1 MRKPGDAVP
10 AFSLPASDGRTVS
23 AAGLRGQRYV
33 LYFYPKD
40 DTPGCT
46 KEACAFRD
54 NLPAFGGLGVPVFGV
69 SADNEASHRKF
80 VAKYGLN
87 FPLLADPDRKL
98 IEPIGAWV
106 EKSMYGRSYMG
117 IARCTFI
124 VGTDGRIER
133 VWEKVSP
140 EGHAAEVLA
149 ALGGAAT
156 AAPKVAAA
164 SRATKAAAKP
174 AATKPVIAKAPAQ
187 PKAAKPAA
195 TKAAAKP
202 KSAKAAPAKKAG
214 KPAGAKKA
222 AKPGAKAKPSPKQ
235 AARKAPAKK
244 ARRG

>member
-1 MRKPGDAVP
+1 MLKPGDAVP
-10 AFSLPASDGRTVS
+10 AFSLPASDGRTIS

-46 KEACAFRD
+46 KEACSFRD

-69 SADNEASHRKF
+69 SADSEAAHRKF
-80 VAKYGLN
+80 VLKYGLN
-87 FPLLADPDRKL
+87 FPLLSDPERKL

-124 VGTDGRIER
+124 VGADGRIER

-149 ALGGAAT
+149 ALGG
-156 AAPKVAAA
+156 
-164 SRATKAAAKP
+164 KAAAP
-174 AATKPVIAKAPAQ
+174 KPVIAKAKPKPAPAKTAAK
-187 PKAAKPAA
+187 PKAAKPAPAKKAGQAAVVKKLAKRAAKPVAKAKAAPKKAA
-195 TKAAAKP
+195 TKAAAK
-202 KSAKAAPAKKAG
+202 
-214 KPAGAKKA
+214 
-222 AKPGAKAKPSPKQ
+222 
-235 AARKAPAKK
+235 RT
-244 ARRG
+244 RRG